1 MSRHLAVLGSPIQ
14 HSKSPAIHNAA
25 YRTLQLNWD
34 YSRVE
39 LSSNHLLQ
47 FIENLDGDWL
57 GLSLTMPLK
66 EEACRLA
73 NERTELVEATGVAN
87 TLLRTTTG
95 WRAYNT
101 DVFGIQRALSTVS
114 TDEVHRVC
122 IIGSGATATSAVFA
136 VAQSFPTA
144 SIKVIARNLIAA
156 KKLKAR
162 ALQSGIKLSISPIS
176 KLRSRTSKGDLTI
189 STVPTGALDSVM
201 PALKGWRFKPK
212 GVLLDVA
219 YDPWPSPLANI
230 WLSKGARAINGVEML
245 LWQAIAQIRIFD
257 HADMATELPNERAV
271 ELAMRHELNLL

>member
-1 MSRHLAVLGSPIQ
+1 MSRHLAVLGSPIE

-39 LSSNHLLQ
+39 VSSNHLMQ

-66 EEACRLA
+66 EEACRIA
-73 NERTELVEATGVAN
+73 NEKTDLVESTGVAN
-87 TLLRTTTG
+87 TLLRTTAG

-101 DVFGIQRALSTVS
+101 DVFGIQRALASVS
-114 TDEVHRVC
+114 VEQVKHIC

-136 VAQSFPTA
+136 VSQIFPTA
-144 SIKVIARNLIAA
+144 SIRVIARNADSA
-156 KKLKAR
+156 KKLKNR
-162 ALQSGIKLSISPIS
+162 ALQNGIKILVSPFS
-176 KLRSRTSKGDLTI
+176 KIRSKTSKSDLTI
-189 STVPTGALDSVM
+189 STVPAGALDSRL
-201 PALKGWRFKPK
+201 ASLKGWRFKPK
-212 GVLLDVA
+212 GTLLDVA
-219 YDPWPSPLANI
+219 YDPWPSPLAAI
-230 WLSKGARAINGVEML
+230 WQSKGARIINGVEML

-257 HADMATELPNERAV
+257 HSDMNVELPNERAV